1 LTKQAFKLK
10 QGFGMKIIS
19 FLLLAIPLTLF
30 ANSIQ
35 KADKVVVYKSERKME
50 LLYRGSAIR
59 TYEISLGDSPVGH
72 KEMQGDERTP
82 EGDYVI
88 DYRNPNSHYHLS
100 LHISYPD
107 KKDKESARKKGV
119 KPGGLIMIHGLPNKF
134 AWAAKL
140 FAGRDWTDG
149 CIAVNDNN
157 QIEEIWN
164 LVPNGTPISILP

>member
-1 LTKQAFKLK
+1 
-10 QGFGMKIIS
+10 MKIIS
-19 FLLLAIPLTLF
+19 LLLILAMPLTVC
-30 ANSIQ
+30 ASSIQ

-59 TYEISLGDSPVGH
+59 TYEISLGDNPVGH

-107 KKDKESARKKGV
+107 KKDKENARKKGV

-134 AWAAKL
+134 SWAAYL

-149 CIAVNDNN
+149 CIAVNDNS